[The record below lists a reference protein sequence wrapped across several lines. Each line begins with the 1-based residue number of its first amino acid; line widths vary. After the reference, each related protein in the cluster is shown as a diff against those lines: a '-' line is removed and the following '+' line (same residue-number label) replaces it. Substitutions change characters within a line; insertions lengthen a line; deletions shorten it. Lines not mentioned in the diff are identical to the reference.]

1 MNTRHLALLAAFST
15 AIIYGVS
22 YTVAKNL
29 MPTYIPPFALI
40 FFRVFGAGSLFWI
53 CSLFLKKERIDR
65 KDFPRILLGAIFGA
79 SFNMLCFFKG
89 LNYTAPIA
97 ASAIGVMTPIMVF
110 LFSIILLKE
119 KKRPLKILGIFI
131 GFVGALALI
140 THKNELE
147 PSENAFFG
155 NFLVFLNATFYGL
168 YLIISK
174 KLLAKYHPIHVIKWM
189 YLIGVFLVLP
199 FSFQELRTIQWELFS
214 ETAYFHLFFIVVFT
228 TFFNYLFNL
237 FALTKLKPTTVG
249 AFVYLHPVFAS
260 FYAVFVGSDV
270 LSMVKVVATF
280 LIFIGV
286 FLVSKPNPEK
296 GKIFKR

>member
-1 MNTRHLALLAAFST
+1 MNTRYLALLAAFST

-22 YTVAKNL
+22 YTVAKDL
-29 MPTYIPPFALI
+29 MPMYIPPFALI
-40 FFRVFGAGSLFWI
+40 FFRVFGAGILFWM
-53 CSLFLKKERIDR
+53 CSLFLKNERIER
-65 KDFPRILLGAIFGA
+65 KDFPRIFLGAVFGA

-110 LFSIILLKE
+110 IFSIILLKE
-119 KKRPLKILGIFI
+119 KKHPQKMFGIFI
-131 GFVGALALI
+131 GFAGAFVLI
-140 THKNELE
+140 AHKNEFE

-168 YLIISK
+168 YLILSK

-199 FSFQELRTIQWELFS
+199 FSFQELTTINWEIFS
-214 ETAYFHLFFIVVFT
+214 KTTYFQLGYIVVFT

-260 FYAVFVGSDV
+260 LYAVFVGSDV
-270 LSMVKVVATF
+270 LSLVKLGATF
-280 LIFIGV
+280 LIFTGV
-286 FLVSKPNPEK
+286 YLVSKPIPEK
-296 GKIFKR
+296 RNIL

>member
-1 MNTRHLALLAAFST
+1 MNSRYFALLAAFST

-22 YTVAKNL
+22 YTVAKDL
-29 MPTYIPPFALI
+29 MPIYIPPFALI
-40 FFRVFGAGSLFWI
+40 FFRVFGAGILFWI
-53 CSLFLKKERIDR
+53 CSLFLKNERIDR
-65 KDFPRILLGAIFGA
+65 KDFPRIFLGAIFGA

-110 LFSIILLKE
+110 IFSIILLKE
-119 KKRPLKILGIFI
+119 KRQPQKMLGIVI
-131 GFVGALALI
+131 GFVGALTLI
-140 THKNELE
+140 AHKNKLE
-147 PSENAFFG
+147 PTENAFFG

-174 KLLAKYHPIHVIKWM
+174 KLLIKYHPIHVIKWM

-199 FSFQELRTIQWELFS
+199 FSFQELTTINWQFFS
-214 ETAYFHLFFIVVFT
+214 NTTYVQLGYIVVFT

-260 FYAVFVGSDV
+260 IYAVFVGSDV
-270 LSMVKVVATF
+270 LSYVKVVATF

-286 FLVSKPNPEK
+286 HLVSKPNPERRN
-296 GKIFKR
+296 IL